1 MISKNIF
8 IVNCEVSRFEDYFSR
23 KKNSDIVNYFE
34 IKKRLTNNDVFK
46 TPPSRDIIEFHMMK
60 RLNSFSRCKKSE
72 FLYFY
77 TDSISE
83 DLIKNLK
90 NIFSSCNFPVNF
102 HLLQE
107 EGSNFPKYQD
117 EFVSVQYLETNDT
130 D

>member
-1 MISKNIF
+1 MSKNIF
-8 IVNCEVSRFEDYFSR
+8 VVNCEISKFEDYFSR

-46 TPPSRDIIEFHMMK
+46 TPPSDDIVEFHMLK

-77 TDSISE
+77 SNSLRE

-90 NIFSSCNFPVNF
+90 SLFSDCEFLVNF

-107 EGSNFPKYQD
+107 DGTPFPKYRE
-117 EFVSVQYLETNDT
+117 EFTSVQYLENDKN
-130 D
+130 